1 MTESLSP
8 PRPAD
13 AAPAPS
19 ASPRRKYGS
28 QVMADRRQRIL
39 AQAQA
44 MLDELGV
51 EGFTIRELSSRADV
65 AQRTL
70 YNLFGSKEDIV
81 ASAIHDHFAGLLAEV
96 APPPPATDFEG
107 YLRRIDALLD
117 RTIELKRYATAMVGV
132 FFSPSVDRRLYD
144 TLRWISE
151 GGSTAWVPQ
160 AVRDGVLVKLTP
172 DDRERLSTLLLNTG
186 YANITDWA
194 AGRIPAEELKTRFKM
209 NFLICIQALSRPA
222 HRTRIAALLDRLR
235 RGEAI

>member
-1 MTESLSP
+1 LTESLSP
-8 PRPAD
+8 DRPAETA
-13 AAPAPS
+13 AAP
-19 ASPRRKYGS
+19 SPRRKYGS

-81 ASAIHDHFAGLLAEV
+81 ASAIHDHFAGLLAEM
-96 APPPPATDFEG
+96 PPPPAAADFPG
-107 YLRRIDALLD
+107 YLRRIDAILD

-151 GGSTAWVPQ
+151 GGSAAWLPR
-160 AVRDGVLVKLTP
+160 AVEGGVLVKLSP
-172 DDRERLSTLLLNTG
+172 EDYERLSTLLINTG

-194 AGRIPAEELKTRFKM
+194 AGRISTEEMKIRFKL
-209 NFLICIQALSRPA
+209 NFLICIQPLTRPA
-222 HRTRIAALLDRLR
+222 HRATLAALLERVR
-235 RGEAI
+235 RGDVI